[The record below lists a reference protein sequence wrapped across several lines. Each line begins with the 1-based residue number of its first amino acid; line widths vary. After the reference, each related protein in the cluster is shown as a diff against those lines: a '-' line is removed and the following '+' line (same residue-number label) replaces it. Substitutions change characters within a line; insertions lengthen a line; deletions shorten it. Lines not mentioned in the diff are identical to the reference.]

1 MYNRLTLSAK
11 NKAILNKNDY
21 QLQRT
26 RLKYSARNVK
36 AQKCTNRHRDF
47 LPHKLLRLDGKM

>member
-36 AQKCTNRHRDF
+36 AQKCTNRHRDS
-47 LPHKLLRLDGKM
+47 LPHKLLRLDG